1 MNVGKHPGQQFI
13 GQLFKLEPNVAMF
26 GNVLFKEGEPIL
38 DFHEY
43 CRFEKQLFVPVTGV
57 QRALGDACFCSN
69 PFSR

>member
-1 MNVGKHPGQQFI
+1 
-13 GQLFKLEPNVAMF
+13 MF